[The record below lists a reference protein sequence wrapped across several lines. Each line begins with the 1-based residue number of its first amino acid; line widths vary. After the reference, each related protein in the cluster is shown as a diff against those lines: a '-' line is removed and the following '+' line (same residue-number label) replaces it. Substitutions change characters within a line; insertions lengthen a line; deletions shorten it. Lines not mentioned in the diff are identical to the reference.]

1 MRSIATAF
9 CLALLAGCS
18 RGQDAYVIGAAGPWK
33 EGYGVMTRRGIDLAV
48 EEINSGGGIKGAPL
62 KVLAR
67 DDEASGGRAATIAQ
81 EFVSDPS
88 VLAVVGHVNSGA
100 MLAASRIYDG
110 QLAAVA
116 TTASSPDLTGVSDW
130 TFRVISS
137 DSLNGVILARFDFE
151 IVGECATG
159 AEAVREIRASPPDLV
174 LLDVQMPELDGFDVI
189 SEIGPHNMP
198 PVIFATAFDDYA
210 IDAFEVGAVDYLL
223 KPVDEERFNRTL
235 DRAAKRLRESTDG
248 ATAGQLTSLLR
259 KITSLSSTSGRFAV
273 KVHGKI
279 LFLDP
284 AEIYW
289 IQARD
294 DVARVHLADSAY
306 DVREPLSH
314 LEARLPASS
323 FLRVH
328 RSVIV
333 NTSHIRAAQP
343 FDQGDQL
350 LILRNGKRITTGRS
364 YRKVVQ
370 EFLRGAT

>member
-1 MRSIATAF
+1 MISPAPPLRV
-9 CLALLAGCS
+9 LVV
-18 RGQDAYVIGAAGPWK
+18 DD
-33 EGYGVMTRRGIDLAV
+33 EDLARQRV
-48 EEINSGGGIKGAPL
+48 RTLLERRSD
-62 KVLAR
+62 LA
-67 DDEASGGRAATIAQ
+67 
-81 EFVSDPS
+81 
-88 VLAVVGHVNSGA
+88 
-100 MLAASRIYDG
+100 
-110 QLAAVA
+110 
-116 TTASSPDLTGVSDW
+116 
-130 TFRVISS
+130 IS
-137 DSLNGVILARFDFE
+137 
-151 IVGECATG
+151 GECATG
-159 AEAVREIRASPPDLV
+159 AEAVAEIRSRRPDIV

-189 SEIGPHNMP
+189 SEIGAHNMP
-198 PVIFATAFDDYA
+198 VVVFVTAFDDYA
-210 IDAFEVGAVDYLL
+210 IDAFEVGAADYLL

-235 DRAAKRLRESTDG
+235 DRAVKRYHESSESAS
-248 ATAGQLTSLLR
+248 ATQLSALLR
-259 KITSLSSTSGRFAV
+259 KISSIAPSGGRFAV
-273 KVHGKI
+273 KVHGKT

-314 LEARLPASS
+314 LEARLPGNT
-323 FLRVH
+323 FMRVH

-370 EFLRGAT
+370 DFLKDSH

>member
-1 MRSIATAF
+1 MTASVSAPPIRI
-9 CLALLAGCS
+9 LIVDDENLARQRLRALL
-18 RGQDAYVIGAAGPWK
+18 D
-33 EGYGVMTRRGIDLAV
+33 RR
-48 EEINSGGGIKGAPL
+48 
-62 KVLAR
+62 
-67 DDEASGGRAATIAQ
+67 T
-81 EFVSDPS
+81 
-88 VLAVVGHVNSGA
+88 
-100 MLAASRIYDG
+100 
-110 QLAAVA
+110 
-116 TTASSPDLTGVSDW
+116 
-130 TFRVISS
+130 
-137 DSLNGVILARFDFE
+137 DFE
-151 IVGECATG
+151 IIGECSSG
-159 AEAVREIRASPPDLV
+159 ADAVRAIREEKPDVV

-189 SEIGPHNMP
+189 AEVGAHNMP
-198 PVIFATAFDDYA
+198 IVIFATAFDDYA

-235 DRAAKRLRESTDG
+235 DRASRRLREKGDD
-248 ATAGQLTSLLR
+248 TSSAQMSALMR
-259 KITSLSSTSGRFAV
+259 KIASLSTSGGRFAV

-284 AEIYW
+284 SEIYW

-294 DVARVHLADSAY
+294 DIARVHLAESAY
-306 DVREPLSH
+306 DVREPLSS

-333 NTSHIRAAQP
+333 NTTHIRAAEP
-343 FDQGDQL
+343 FDQGDQM

>member
-1 MRSIATAF
+1 MTASGSAPVRV
-9 CLALLAGCS
+9 LIVDDEDLARQRLRALLS
-18 RGQDAYVIGAAGPWK
+18 KR
-33 EGYGVMTRRGIDLAV
+33 
-48 EEINSGGGIKGAPL
+48 S
-62 KVLAR
+62 
-67 DDEASGGRAATIAQ
+67 
-81 EFVSDPS
+81 
-88 VLAVVGHVNSGA
+88 
-100 MLAASRIYDG
+100 
-110 QLAAVA
+110 
-116 TTASSPDLTGVSDW
+116 
-130 TFRVISS
+130 
-137 DSLNGVILARFDFE
+137 DFE

-159 AEAVREIRASPPDLV
+159 AEAVKEIRRSPPDLL

-235 DRAAKRLRESTDG
+235 DRAVKRLRESADG
-248 ATAGQLTSLLR
+248 GTAGQLTSLLR
-259 KITSLSSTSGRFAV
+259 KITSLSSSSGRFAV

-314 LEARLPASS
+314 LEARLPPSS

>member
-1 MRSIATAF
+1 MTAGMDSRIRI
-9 CLALLAGCS
+9 LLVDDEDLARQRLRALLSSRNDFVIAG
-18 RGQDAYVIGAAGPWK
+18 
-33 EGYGVMTRRGIDLAV
+33 
-48 EEINSGGGIKGAPL
+48 
-62 KVLAR
+62 
-67 DDEASGGRAATIAQ
+67 EA
-81 EFVSDPS
+81 
-88 VLAVVGHVNSGA
+88 
-100 MLAASRIYDG
+100 
-110 QLAAVA
+110 
-116 TTASSPDLTGVSDW
+116 
-130 TFRVISS
+130 
-137 DSLNGVILARFDFE
+137 
-151 IVGECATG
+151 ATG
-159 AEAVREIRASPPDLV
+159 ADAVKEIRALAPDLV

-189 SEIGPHNMP
+189 TEIGPHNMP
-198 PVIFATAFDDYA
+198 PVIFTTAFDDYA

-223 KPVDEERFNRTL
+223 KPVDEERLNRTL
-235 DRAAKRLRESTDG
+235 DRAARHISQSTEG
-248 ATAGQLTSLLR
+248 ATSAQLSSLLR
-259 KITSLSSTSGRFAV
+259 KISSISSSSGKFAV

-314 LEARLPASS
+314 LEGRLPAGI

-333 NTSHIRAAQP
+333 NTTHIRAAQP

-370 EFLRGAT
+370 EFLRNAT

>member
-1 MRSIATAF
+1 MTAPVA
-9 CLALLAGCS
+9 LNPIRILLVDDEDLARQRLRALLA
-18 RGQDAYVIGAAGPWK
+18 
-33 EGYGVMTRRGIDLAV
+33 RR
-48 EEINSGGGIKGAPL
+48 
-62 KVLAR
+62 
-67 DDEASGGRAATIAQ
+67 T
-81 EFVSDPS
+81 
-88 VLAVVGHVNSGA
+88 
-100 MLAASRIYDG
+100 
-110 QLAAVA
+110 
-116 TTASSPDLTGVSDW
+116 
-130 TFRVISS
+130 
-137 DSLNGVILARFDFE
+137 DFE
-151 IVGECATG
+151 IVGECGNGT
-159 AEAVREIRASPPDLV
+159 EAVASIRSMRPDVV

-189 SEIGPHNMP
+189 SEVGASSMP
-198 PVIFATAFDDYA
+198 TVIFTTAYDDYA
-210 IDAFEVGAVDYLL
+210 IDAFDVGAMDYLL

-235 DRAAKRLRESTDG
+235 DRAARRFRESG
-248 ATAGQLTSLLR
+248 GESNATQISALLR
-259 KITSLSSTSGRFAV
+259 KLSAISPSGGRFAV

-323 FLRVH
+323 FLRIH

-333 NTSHIRAAQP
+333 NTSHIRAAEP
-343 FDQGDQL
+343 FDQGDQM

-364 YRKVVQ
+364 YRKIVQ

>member
-1 MRSIATAF
+1 VTTAQVGEPLRILVVDDED
-9 CLALLAGCS
+9 LARQRILSLLA
-18 RGQDAYVIGAAGPWK
+18 
-33 EGYGVMTRRGIDLAV
+33 RR
-48 EEINSGGGIKGAPL
+48 S
-62 KVLAR
+62 
-67 DDEASGGRAATIAQ
+67 
-81 EFVSDPS
+81 
-88 VLAVVGHVNSGA
+88 
-100 MLAASRIYDG
+100 
-110 QLAAVA
+110 
-116 TTASSPDLTGVSDW
+116 
-130 TFRVISS
+130 
-137 DSLNGVILARFDFE
+137 DFE
-151 IVGECATG
+151 VIGECATG
-159 AEAVREIRASPPDLV
+159 TEAVRSIRELKPDIV

-189 SEIGPHNMP
+189 SEIGAQNMP
-198 PVIFATAFDDYA
+198 VVVFATAFDDYA

-235 DRAAKRLRESTDG
+235 DRAARRAREAGED
-248 ATAGQLTSLLR
+248 TARSQMTALLR
-259 KITSLSSTSGRFAV
+259 RMSSMTGSSGRFAV

-294 DVARVHLADSAY
+294 DIARVHLADSAY

-314 LEARLPASS
+314 LEARLPANA

-333 NTSHIRAAQP
+333 NTSHIRAAEP
-343 FDQGDQL
+343 FDQGDQM
-350 LILRNGKRITTGRS
+350 LILRNGKRLTTGRS

>member
-1 MRSIATAF
+1 MTSAATKQF
-9 CLALLAGCS
+9 RILVV
-18 RGQDAYVIGAAGPWK
+18 DD
-33 EGYGVMTRRGIDLAV
+33 EDLA
-48 EEINSGGGIKGAPL
+48 
-62 KVLAR
+62 R
-67 DDEASGGRAATIAQ
+67 QR
-81 EFVSDPS
+81 
-88 VLAVVGHVNSGA
+88 VNS
-100 MLAASRIYDG
+100 L
-110 QLAAVA
+110 L
-116 TTASSPDLTGVSDW
+116 SP
-130 TFRVISS
+130 R
-137 DSLNGVILARFDFE
+137 ADFE
-151 IVGECATG
+151 VVGECATG
-159 AEAVREIRASPPDLV
+159 AEAVRAIRDLQPDVV

-189 SEIGPHNMP
+189 SEIGAQNMP
-198 PVIFATAFDDYA
+198 LVIFATAFDEYA

-235 DRAAKRLRESTDG
+235 DRAARRLRQSGDDTTVTQMS
-248 ATAGQLTSLLR
+248 ALLR
-259 KITSLSSTSGRFAV
+259 RINSLTTSAGRFAV

-294 DVARVHLADSAY
+294 DIARVHLVDSAY

-314 LEARLPASS
+314 LEARLPGNS

-333 NTSHIRAAQP
+333 NTSHIRAAEP
-343 FDQGDQL
+343 FDQGDQM
-350 LILRNGKRITTGRS
+350 LILRNGKRLTTGRS

>member
-1 MRSIATAF
+1 MTATAIKQF
-9 CLALLAGCS
+9 RLLIVDDEDLARQRVHSLLAP
-18 RGQDAYVIGAAGPWK
+18 R
-33 EGYGVMTRRGIDLAV
+33 T
-48 EEINSGGGIKGAPL
+48 
-62 KVLAR
+62 
-67 DDEASGGRAATIAQ
+67 
-81 EFVSDPS
+81 
-88 VLAVVGHVNSGA
+88 
-100 MLAASRIYDG
+100 
-110 QLAAVA
+110 
-116 TTASSPDLTGVSDW
+116 
-130 TFRVISS
+130 
-137 DSLNGVILARFDFE
+137 DFE
-151 IVGECATG
+151 VVGECATG
-159 AEAVREIRASPPDLV
+159 AEAVRAIRELQPDVV

-189 SEIGPHNMP
+189 SEIGAQNMP
-198 PVIFATAFDDYA
+198 LVIFATAFDEYA

-235 DRAAKRLRESTDG
+235 DRAVKRLRASGDD
-248 ATAGQLTSLLR
+248 ATVAQMSALLR
-259 KITSLSSTSGRFAV
+259 RINSLTTSAGRFAV

-294 DVARVHLADSAY
+294 DIARVHLADSAY

-314 LEARLPASS
+314 LEARLPGNS

-333 NTSHIRAAQP
+333 NTSHIRAAEP
-343 FDQGDQL
+343 FDQGDQM
-350 LILRNGKRITTGRS
+350 LILRNGKRLTTGRS